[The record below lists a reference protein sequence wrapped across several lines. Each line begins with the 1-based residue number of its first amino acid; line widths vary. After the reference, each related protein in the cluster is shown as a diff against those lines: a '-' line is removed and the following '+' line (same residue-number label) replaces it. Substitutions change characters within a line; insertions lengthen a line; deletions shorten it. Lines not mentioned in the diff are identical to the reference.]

1 MDTYCAINKAEWAIP
16 WNSRVLQFKK
26 GARPPRPLCLGWI
39 EGRMDARSL
48 PLPGKME
55 VVVVGS
61 QLGGG
66 CWFFLGCV
74 WSAMSIGLN
83 YGKGRPLLH
92 RPVPSP
98 TLQNVR
104 HRQTDGRSELSNG
117 KNIFDYSKIS
127 IWVEWRYIFIHFQSL
142 SCGYIMRIKMKILKI
157 IWKCNIW

>member
-26 GARPPRPLCLGWI
+26 GARPPRPLCLGWM
-39 EGRMDARSL
+39 EGRMDAGSL
-48 PLPGKME
+48 PLLGKME

-74 WSAMSIGLN
+74 WSATSIGLN

-98 TLQNVR
+98 ALQNVR
-104 HRQTDGRSELSNG
+104 HRQTDGRSEFIYKIWRG
-117 KNIFDYSKIS
+117 KLL
-127 IWVEWRYIFIHFQSL
+127 R
-142 SCGYIMRIKMKILKI
+142 
-157 IWKCNIW
+157 CNLQ